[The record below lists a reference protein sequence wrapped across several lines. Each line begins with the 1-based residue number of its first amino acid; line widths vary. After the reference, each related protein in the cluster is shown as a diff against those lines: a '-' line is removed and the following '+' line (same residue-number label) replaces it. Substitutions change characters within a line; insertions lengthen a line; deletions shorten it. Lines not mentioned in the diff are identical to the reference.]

1 MGSPRE
7 VRRASLMEACG
18 ADRVKR
24 PVAEVRRGTGEY
36 HAFEMTQTPR
46 HTLTL
51 AHSPDPDDVFMWWP
65 ITGKIDPVRKNENG
79 FGIVVEPPRLETGRF
94 AFRALAEDIAVLNR
108 RAMSSGDLD
117 ITALSMFTWAHV
129 RDRYQLTA
137 CGSSM
142 GEGYGPKV
150 VARRGESSKLAQT
163 IAVPGVKTTAFLLWR
178 LWEESRVGSGA
189 SGAEP
194 LIVELPFDQI
204 MDAVASGDADRGL
217 LIHQS
222 QLTFADV
229 GLEQLVDLGQWW
241 GEQTGLP
248 LPLGGNAVRRDIDRR
263 FGEGSIREITAIL
276 DRSIRFA
283 LDHRDESVKYCMQFA
298 AEINRDQAERYIDMY
313 VSPLTIDMGERGERA
328 LRRLFHEA
336 HRLALCPRVDAIDIS
351 RAK

>member
-1 MGSPRE
+1 
-7 VRRASLMEACG
+7 MEGCG

-24 PVAEVRRGTGEY
+24 FVAKVRRGSGEY
-36 HAFEMTQTPR
+36 HAVEMTQTPR

-65 ITGKIDPVRKNENG
+65 ITGKIDPVRKDELG
-79 FGIVVEPPRLETGRF
+79 FGIVVEPPRLDTGRF

-108 RAMSSGDLD
+108 RAMSAGDLD

-150 VARRGESSKLAQT
+150 VCRRGEAMRAAER
-163 IAVPGVKTTAFLLWR
+163 IAVPGVKTTAYLLWK
-178 LWEESRVGSGA
+178 LWEEERAAAGA
-189 SGAEP
+189 AEP
-194 LIVELPFDQI
+194 VIVELPFDRI
-204 MDAVASGDADRGL
+204 MDAVKSGDADRGL

-222 QLTFADV
+222 QLTYEDL

-241 GEQTGLP
+241 AERTGLP
-248 LPLGGNAVRRDIDRR
+248 LPLGGNAVRRDLDHRLR
-263 FGEGSIREITAIL
+263 EGSIREITALL

-283 LDHRDESVKYCMQFA
+283 LDHRDESVRYCMQFA

-336 HRLALCPRVDAIDIS
+336 SRLALCPGVEVIDIA
-351 RAK
+351 RAEQPMM

>member
-1 MGSPRE
+1 MSIPGW
-7 VRRASLMEACG
+7 VQIASC
-18 ADRVKR
+18 R
-24 PVAEVRRGTGEY
+24 GEY
-36 HAFEMTQTPR
+36 HARVTTPTQR

-65 ITGKIDPVRKNENG
+65 ITGKIDPVTKDERG
-79 FGIVVEPPRLETGRF
+79 FGLVVEPPRLDTGRF

-108 RAMSSGDLD
+108 RAIASGGASGEGGGAGDLD

-150 VARRGESSKLAQT
+150 VCRRGEGQRVARS
-163 IAVPGVKTTAFLLWR
+163 IAVPGVRTTAFLLWK
-178 LWEESRVGSGA
+178 LWEESLAGGKSA
-189 SGAEP
+189 IQEP
-194 LIVELPFDQI
+194 QIIELPFDQI
-204 MDAVASGDADRGL
+204 LDAVATGTADRGL

-222 QLTFADV
+222 QLTYAEL

-241 GEQTGLP
+241 GELTGMP
-248 LPLGGNAVRRDIDRR
+248 LPLGGNAIRRDIDVR
-263 FGEGSIREITAIL
+263 FGAGSIREITALL

-283 LDHRDESVKYCMQFA
+283 LDHRDESVRYCMQFA
-298 AEINRDQAERYIDMY
+298 TEINRDQAERYIDMY
-313 VSPLTIDMGERGERA
+313 VSPLTIDMGDRGELA

-336 HRLALCPRVDAIDIS
+336 HRVGLCPRVESIDIA
-351 RAK
+351 RAM

>member
-1 MGSPRE
+1 
-7 VRRASLMEACG
+7 MEACG
-18 ADRVKR
+18 SDRVKR
-24 PVAEVRRGTGEY
+24 PVAEVRPAAGEY
-36 HAFEMTQTPR
+36 HAVEMTQTPR

-65 ITGKIDPVRKNENG
+65 ITGKIDPVRKDELG
-79 FGIVVEPPRLETGRF
+79 FGVVVEPPRLETGRF

-108 RAMSSGDLD
+108 RALRAGDLD

-150 VARRGESSKLAQT
+150 VCRRGEAARAAT
-163 IAVPGVKTTAFLLWR
+163 RIAVPGVKTTAFLLWR
-178 LWEESRVGSGA
+178 LWEETRAGSGA

-194 LIVELPFDQI
+194 VIVELPFDRI

-222 QLTFADV
+222 QLTYADL
-229 GLEQLVDLGQWW
+229 GLEQLADLGQWW

-248 LPLGGNAVRRDIDRR
+248 LPLGGNAVRRDIDHR
-263 FGEGSIREITAIL
+263 FGEGSICEIASVL
-276 DRSIRFA
+276 DRSIRCA
-283 LDHRDESVKYCMQFA
+283 LEHREESVRYCMQFA
-298 AEINRDQAERYIDMY
+298 TEINRDQAERYIDMY

-336 HRLALCPRVDAIDIS
+336 NRLALCPRVEAIDIA